1 MKKYFWNN
9 DGGYSVK
16 IQKSCQSATLAPS
29 GETPK
34 LKNNV
39 SPVLLPS
46 LKPTKT
52 AATSTATTSNNILQ
66 PPPASMI
73 SKEPE
78 SKPRNFK
85 VRMPK

>member
-29 GETPK
+29 GDTPK
-34 LKNNV
+34 LKNNI

-46 LKPTKT
+46 LKPSKT
-52 AATSTATTSNNILQ
+52 TAMTSNNTLQ
-66 PPPASMI
+66 PPVAPSGI
-73 SKEPE
+73 SKEPIE